1 MTILKDKKTRVLLA
15 EDHSLVRAGI
25 CALLRNMEWIEV
37 VAEASNGAETLR
49 LIQQHLPDIVLLD
62 IAMPELSGLE
72 VAEQVC
78 SKYPNINVIIL
89 SMHNNEEYILQA
101 LRAGAS
107 GYLLKDASPMELE
120 LALQSVRDG
129 GTYLSPSVSH
139 HVISSYVNR
148 TGTEIASNRVHLTPR
163 QKDVLKMIAR
173 GLTTKQIATVLKI
186 SSKSVETH
194 RTQLMNKLN
203 IHNVAGLV
211 RYAINTGM
219 IDSNE

>member
-1 MTILKDKKTRVLLA
+1 MDIQKTRVLLA

-25 CALLRNMEWIEV
+25 CALLRNIEWIEV
-37 VAEASNGAETLR
+37 VAETSNGIETLQ
-49 LIQQHLPDIVLLD
+49 LIHQHQPDIVLLD

-72 VAEQVC
+72 VAERVC
-78 SKYPNINVIIL
+78 ADNPNTSIIIL

-120 LALQSVRDG
+120 MALQSVRDG

-139 HVISSYVNR
+139 HVISRYINR
-148 TGTEIASNRVHLTPR
+148 IGTDLAAKSIHLTPR
-163 QKDVLKMIAR
+163 QKEVLKMIAR
-173 GLTTKQIATVLKI
+173 GLTTKQIATSLQI
-186 SSKSVETH
+186 SIKSVETH
-194 RTQLMNKLN
+194 RTQLMNKLD

-219 IDSNE
+219 IDSSD

>member
-1 MTILKDKKTRVLLA
+1 MEIIRTRVLLA

-25 CALLRNMEWIEV
+25 CALLRNIEWIEV
-37 VAEASNGAETLR
+37 IAEASNGNETLE
-49 LIQQHLPDIVLLD
+49 LIRQHQPDIVLLD
-62 IAMPELSGLE
+62 IAMPGLSGLE

-78 SKYPNINVIIL
+78 GQYPNISIIIL

-107 GYLLKDASPMELE
+107 GYLLKDASTIELE

-148 TGTEIASNRVHLTPR
+148 TGTKISSTHISLTPR
-163 QKDVLKMIAR
+163 QKEVLKLIAR
-173 GLTTKQIATVLKI
+173 GQTTKQIASALQI
-186 SSKSVETH
+186 SIKSVETH
-194 RTQLMNKLN
+194 RTQLMNKLD